1 MVDRII
7 DNCQIFEDRTFR
19 DLKSAEPVWELYGKE
34 HIGIPKDVLFVS
46 KIRDSFIQLKSLT
59 KKDKIVFICGDD
71 LNKNV
76 IRVEDSFFCTKH
88 LFRHLWQKGKGL
100 YFYPPKSTYYR
111 LISEDFKFKDMDTD
125 GLYKWRNGLI
135 LYEAMYDCPDG
146 PFFSR
151 TPEDFYSNFIKVF
164 ND

>member
-1 MVDRII
+1 MK
-7 DNCQIFEDRTFR
+7 NSCQG
-19 DLKSAEPVWELYGKE
+19 L
-34 HIGIPKDVLFVS
+34 
-46 KIRDSFIQLKSLT
+46 SL
-59 KKDKIVFICGDD
+59 C
-71 LNKNV
+71 
-76 IRVEDSFFCTKH
+76 
-88 LFRHLWQKGKGL
+88 
-100 YFYPPKSTYYR
+100 YR
-111 LISEDFKFKDMDTD
+111 PINEDFKFKDMDTD